1 MPLYEYRCL
10 DCKKRST
17 ILQLSLANPKP
28 VFCSHCQSSRLERLM
43 SRFASPKSEEARLE
57 SLADPTALS
66 GLDENDPESMARFMK
81 KMGDEMGEDMG
92 DEMAEA
98 MGSPDSEMS
107 GMDDSDGI

>member
-1 MPLYEYRCL
+1 MR
-10 DCKKRST
+10 
-17 ILQLSLANPKP
+17 Q
-28 VFCSHCQSSRLERLM
+28 HCQSSRLERLM

-81 KMGDEMGEDMG
+81 KMGDEMGEDIG